1 LVRVQVGLLLELLVL
16 MEELLLLVELHE
28 VQVGL

>member
-1 LVRVQVGLLLELLVL
+1 VQVGLLLELLVL
-16 MEELLLLVELHE
+16 MEELLLLVERHE